1 MQKYLTILT
10 NDEGS
15 PDYFHPSELCGVSK
29 QDIKNCMLENVPPES
44 IVGIYTVNEYKTF
57 IQSSSFKNAM
67 VSEFEG
73 RGIRKCRWLC

>member
-15 PDYFHPSELCGVSK
+15 ADYFHPSELCGVSK
-29 QDIKNCMLENVPPES
+29 QDIRNCMIENVPAES

-57 IQSSSFKNAM
+57 IQSPSFKNAM
-67 VSEFEG
+67 VAEFEG
-73 RGIRKCRWLC
+73 RGIRKSSRIC